1 MSKSAKEK
9 LEELIT
15 KNKKV
20 EETQLDPVE
29 LTNEVYVVTENPDKK
44 SKEYLIV
51 KIKYDIVSKKAIIEE
66 TKKLDQKVIGMRFPI
81 EQENL
86 KYYFNKGAK

>member
-15 KNKKV
+15 QNKKV
-20 EETQLDPVE
+20 LEKPEETPVNF
-29 LTNEVYVVTENPDKK
+29 TDVYVVTENPEKK

-51 KIKYDIVSKKAIIEE
+51 KIKYDIVSKKAIVED

>member
-9 LEELIT
+9 LEEIIS
-15 KNKKV
+15 KNKKAK
-20 EETQLDPVE
+20 ESQQDSVE

-51 KIKYDIVSKKAIIEE
+51 KIKYDIVSKRAEVVE
-66 TKKLDQKVIGMRFPI
+66 SRKLDQKVIGMRFPI

-86 KYYFNKGAK
+86 KYYFNKGVK